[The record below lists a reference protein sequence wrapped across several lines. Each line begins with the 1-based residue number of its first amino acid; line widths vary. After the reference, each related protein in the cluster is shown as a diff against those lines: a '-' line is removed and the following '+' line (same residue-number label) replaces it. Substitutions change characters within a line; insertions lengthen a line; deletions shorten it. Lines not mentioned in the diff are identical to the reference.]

1 MTITTDPRDLG
12 EVFGGVRADENGGLR
27 VGLGINEA
35 TLRRNLASAA
45 HAYGWM
51 VEEEVVVP
59 GWGRI
64 DIIIRDGRSAP
75 TLIELKLDL
84 TKPAG
89 IRRAFQQTDGYG
101 RWWAQERGE
110 AVDTLLVGAQIDA
123 AAMALVHRAYPH
135 VGWCNAGA
143 LLAEFA
149 DRGDLE
155 ARILR
160 RRRCVDRLA
169 EMRGIVSAYEA
180 AREALPAD
188 PVYDVLGAFNLFEH
202 IISTPGRAS

>member
-1 MTITTDPRDLG
+1 MTDPRDLCAI
-12 EVFGGVRADENGGLR
+12 FGGVRAGDNGGLR

-45 HAYGWM
+45 HAYGWL

-64 DIIIRDGRSAP
+64 DIIIRDGVAAP
-75 TLIELKLDL
+75 VLIELKLDL
-84 TKPAG
+84 TKPAR

-110 AVDTLLVGAQIDA
+110 AVDTILVGAKVDS
-123 AAMALVHRAYPH
+123 AAMTAVHRAYPH
-135 VGWCNAGA
+135 VGWTNAGG
-143 LLAEFA
+143 LLQEFA
-149 DRGDLE
+149 DRGNDD
-155 ARILR
+155 ARIVR

-169 EMRGIVSAYEA
+169 ELRGLVSAYEA

-188 PVYDVLGAFNLFEH
+188 PVYDVLGAFNVFEH
-202 IISTPGRAS
+202 IFSPGGAS